1 MEIIGFIILG
11 VIIFVVVGILGWGL
25 KGLGAIF
32 GFLSEGWGSCLRV
45 IAWIILI
52 LLFLLALA
60 L

>member
-32 GFLSEGWGSCLRV
+32 GFLGKGWGACLSV
-45 IAWIILI
+45 IFWIFLI
-52 LLFLLALA
+52 IFFLLALV
-60 L
+60 

>member
-32 GFLSEGWGSCLRV
+32 GFLTEGWWTCLGYV
-45 IAWIILI
+45 FLIFFIIL
-52 LLFLLALA
+52 LLLALV
-60 L
+60 